1 MIGEKSYSSSISKF
15 FPIWIVFNLLSS
27 AIFTVIEH
35 DDKIRLITRN
45 NGGRHCWD
53 ISTAE
58 VEAQDEE
65 LEEVVHP
72 DIPEG
77 TNPITRAEISGH
89 LNDQLWLAEAN
100 QAQLIENTTLP
111 KCDAPLEV
119 IRPSTSRN
127 IQYHSTYFI

>member
-1 MIGEKSYSSSISKF
+1 MTLK
-15 FPIWIVFNLLSS
+15 NLLS

-35 DDKIRLITRN
+35 EDKIRLITRN

-58 VEAQDEE
+58 GETQDEE
-65 LEEVVHP
+65 LDEVVQP

-77 TNPITRAEISGH
+77 TNPVTRAEISGH
-89 LNDQLWLAEAN
+89 LNDQLWSAEAN

-119 IRPSTSRN
+119 NLSSFNKNRTIG
-127 IQYHSTYFI
+127 